1 MTNGLKSQAA
11 TCPRASRCLNSAA
24 QMDFIIDSMRP
35 DDWESARAI
44 YVEGI
49 ATGQAT
55 FETEA
60 PDWERWDTAHLTQC
74 RLVARNGARVL
85 GWSALSPVSK
95 REVYAGVA
103 EVSIYVAASAR
114 GRGVGRALMEA
125 LIEASERHGVWTLQ
139 ASVFPENESSVALH
153 LKHGFREVGRRER
166 IARHHG
172 VWRDTVVLER
182 RSRVAGVS

>member
-1 MTNGLKSQAA
+1 
-11 TCPRASRCLNSAA
+11 
-24 QMDFIIDSMRP
+24 MDFVIDSLLTQ
-35 DDWESARAI
+35 DWELVRAI
-44 YVEGI
+44 YLEGV

-60 PDWERWDTAHLTQC
+60 PNWECWDAGHLPQC
-74 RLVARNGARVL
+74 RLVARNGDGVL
-85 GWSALSPVSK
+85 GWAALSPVSR

-103 EVSIYVAASAR
+103 EVSVYVAASAR
-114 GRGVGRALMEA
+114 GLAVGGALMRA
-125 LIEASERHGVWTLQ
+125 LIEASERQGIWTLQ
-139 ASVFPENESSVALH
+139 SNVFPENHASVALH

-182 RSRVAGVS
+182 RSSVVGMN

>member
-1 MTNGLKSQAA
+1 
-11 TCPRASRCLNSAA
+11 
-24 QMDFIIDSMRP
+24 MDFVIDSLLTQ
-35 DDWESARAI
+35 DWELVRAI

-60 PDWERWDTAHLTQC
+60 PDWECWDAGHLPQC
-74 RLVARNGARVL
+74 RIVARSGDGIL
-85 GWSALSPVSK
+85 GWAALSPVSR

-103 EVSIYVAASAR
+103 EVSVYVAASAR
-114 GRGVGRALMEA
+114 GFGVGGALMRA
-125 LIEASERHGVWTLQ
+125 LIEASERQGVWTLQ
-139 ASVFPENESSVALH
+139 SSIFPENHASVALH

-166 IARHHG
+166 IARHQG

-182 RSRVAGVS
+182 RSRAAGVD